1 MKIRNH
7 GIVLAVL
14 MTLAVIVYACG
25 GNGGAQSKQDSG
37 AAKMEQKS
45 EKDAL
50 AGLEEGDAEK
60 GKPLFVQ
67 FCSACH
73 GADALGIKGLG
84 KDLVH
89 SEFVAEE
96 TDAQLLKYVN
106 EGRPVDDPRNT
117 TGIPMPPKGGNPA
130 LTDQQI
136 VHIIAYLRTIEEADS
151 TQQEE

>member
-1 MKIRNH
+1 MRFRNFS
-7 GIVLAVL
+7 IFLTAIIMFAVLA
-14 MTLAVIVYACG
+14 YSCG

-50 AGLEEGDAEK
+50 AGLEKGDAEK

-73 GADALGIKGLG
+73 GADALGVKGLG

-89 SEFVAEE
+89 SEFVSEE
-96 TDAQLLKYVN
+96 TDAELLKYVN
-106 EGRPVDDPRNT
+106 EGRTVDDPRNT

-136 VHIIAYLRTIEEADS
+136 VHIIAYLRSIEEADS
-151 TQQEE
+151 TQHGE